1 MAQGPVKQEFFEWP
15 DLRVLSIASSHEVLH
30 LPSPCAHPA
39 IRRLQRHADYR
50 TLQKRGFSVFAFD
63 AHSFGKSE
71 PLEPAY
77 MRSYVLS
84 PHHLVDDVY
93 SYVRVSCLSGLVDTG
108 L

>member
-1 MAQGPVKQEFFEWP
+1 M
-15 DLRVLSIASSHEVLH
+15 
-30 LPSPCAHPA
+30 
-39 IRRLQRHADYR
+39 
-50 TLQKRGFSVFAFD
+50 FAFD

-71 PLEPAY
+71 PLEPAK

-93 SYVRVSCLSGLVDTG
+93 SYVQVSCLSGILTTAFDRCTRTLCAIAALAVF